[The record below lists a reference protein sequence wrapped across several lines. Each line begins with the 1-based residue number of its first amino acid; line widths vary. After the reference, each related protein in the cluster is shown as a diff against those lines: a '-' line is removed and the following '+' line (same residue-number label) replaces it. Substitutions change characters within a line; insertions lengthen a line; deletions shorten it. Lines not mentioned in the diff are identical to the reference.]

1 MMKKEKSE
9 YKILINTAV
18 RHEKEV
24 KLMDGDKE
32 VGKRFGDIDIVSSI
46 KELLDE
52 NSLKP
57 SDISEYI
64 PNLGPGSF
72 TGLKV
77 GVTISNILNFI
88 FGNKKI
94 DELDIP
100 EYGSEPNIE
109 KPKV

>member
-1 MMKKEKSE
+1 MMKKEKLE

-18 RHEKEV
+18 RNEKEV
-24 KLMDGDKE
+24 KLMEGDKE
-32 VGKRFGDIDIVSSI
+32 IGKRFGDIDIVSSI
-46 KELLDE
+46 KEVLDE
-52 NSLKP
+52 NNLKP
-57 SDISEYI
+57 SDISEYV

-77 GVTISNILNFI
+77 GVTISNILNFMN
-88 FGNKKI
+88 GRKKL
-94 DELDIP
+94 DELDLP